1 MDFEPSHWLEIL
13 RNNPV
18 LVVMLGGLVGGN
30 AITQTVKLTYLA
42 WFKVA
47 AVDMDRYRVSVMW
60 LAVLTTF
67 LLTNR
72 LWEAFIGGKD
82 TGLRHV
88 AGLIVALASPW
99 VYRVVKAGVAWKWP
113 DFAAKWGDHPE

>member
-1 MDFEPSHWLEIL
+1 MEFEPEKWLEIL
-13 RNNPV
+13 KHNPV
-18 LVVMLGGLVGGN
+18 LVVMLGGLIGGN

-42 WFKVA
+42 WFKVE
-47 AVDMDRYRVSVMW
+47 AVDMARYRVSVMW

-72 LWEAFIGGKD
+72 LWEMFIGERD

-88 AGLIVALASPW
+88 SGLIVALASPW
-99 VYRVVKAGVAWKWP
+99 VYRGVKAGVAWKFPEWT
-113 DFAAKWGDHPE
+113 ARWGDHE